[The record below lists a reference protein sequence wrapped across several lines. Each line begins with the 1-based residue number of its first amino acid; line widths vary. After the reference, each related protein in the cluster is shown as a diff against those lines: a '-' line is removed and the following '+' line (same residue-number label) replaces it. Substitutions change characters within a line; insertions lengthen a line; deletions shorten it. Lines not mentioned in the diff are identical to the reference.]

1 MLAGLFCSF
10 PQSGDVEPAIMAY
23 LDTVKNE
30 AFEDVAAAVNRLR
43 RGESPNADPAFL
55 PTGAQFCIE
64 VGVHRNARLGRAKA
78 KDAKVVGILP
88 PNHFQNKWK
97 A

>member
-1 MLAGLFCSF
+1 
-10 PQSGDVEPAIMAY
+10 MAY
-23 LDTVKNE
+23 LDTVKDE

-55 PTGAQFCIE
+55 PTGAQFCVE
-64 VGVHRNARLGRAKA
+64 VGVHRSARLGRVKA
-78 KDAKVVGILP
+78 SKPGSNVVGILP
-88 PNHFQNKWK
+88 ATHFQNKWK